1 MFYEIGEHRFVKNH
15 HQPFRAPKI
24 IESRELASTA
34 SLSLS
39 SVDSPT
45 SKVKFG
51 RTRGKSMDV
60 GGSTKM
66 LNNERNREQN
76 ETASTN
82 GIFVLYGNLFET
94 KLKCKCESRKVL
106 NNSFGL
112 VCVKWIILNP
122 QKRLLEARFSG
133 EWQIRPV

>member
-1 MFYEIGEHRFVKNH
+1 
-15 HQPFRAPKI
+15 
-24 IESRELASTA
+24 
-34 SLSLS
+34 
-39 SVDSPT
+39 
-45 SKVKFG
+45 
-51 RTRGKSMDV
+51 
-60 GGSTKM
+60 
-66 LNNERNREQN
+66 
-76 ETASTN
+76 
-82 GIFVLYGNLFET
+82 LFET